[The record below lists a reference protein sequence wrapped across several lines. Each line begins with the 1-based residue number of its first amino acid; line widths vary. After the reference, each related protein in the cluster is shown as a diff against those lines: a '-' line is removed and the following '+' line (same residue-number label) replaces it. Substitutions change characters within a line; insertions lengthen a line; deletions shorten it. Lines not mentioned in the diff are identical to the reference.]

1 MRTPTAVGRFRSAV
15 VALVAALLLAM
26 PGGTRA
32 GAQQNETVIDET
44 LVYHEITAFTTSPA
58 GSDEEAPIIS
68 DDGQHVAYGVS
79 AGSGSTAPN
88 RIFLM
93 NADGTNQHEVD
104 SYQPA
109 CDCGSMIDISA
120 DGGKVVSS
128 DSVQLRIADGAGGGG
143 RELIALG
150 SNEINAM
157 RISGDGTKVF
167 FRVYRDTSTRDAN
180 QPIERGLY
188 VVNADGSGLRQ
199 LVGPKQM
206 EALGLPP
213 TDFFGSNARTIDA
226 STDGARIVFGDY
238 NDPKEGGAG
247 QSLFGVN
254 LDGSGL
260 VNYLGRIHFLL
271 NGAISGDGSTVAYSF
286 TDNDVQQV
294 GVVPFAGGSPRKLLD
309 STANLPVAN
318 GGVPGGGDRLQ
329 LSEDG
334 KLALLGSSG
343 VLADTRTGALLA
355 LGVPAPTLANG
366 AVPLVG
372 NGLYQA
378 TMDAHADRFLYLAGD
393 AAGIR
398 QLAVLDRDPA
408 DAGPSP
414 RLSEASLNPATIQ
427 AEGNS
432 SATVTVRVKYTGTLV
447 GVGARVLYDGLND
460 PNAGD
465 YLLWDDG
472 SNGDV
477 AASDG
482 IYTKN
487 GVSTNCCAVIG
498 PRTVRIYAQVQGSD
512 GKRYATAIDVEPFA
526 VVAVPPTATNLTAF
540 VLPPPAQLWRGWR
553 HAPVGSG
560 AGRTPSCRRSVRRS
574 LTSRVSAIRPPAR
587 RWTTA

>member
-1 MRTPTAVGRFRSAV
+1 MEVPMRMVVGRLRPGL
-15 VALVAALLLAM
+15 VALVVTTLLLAM
-26 PGGTRA
+26 PGFTRA
-32 GAQQNETVIDET
+32 GATPATPQTETVLGDT
-44 LVYHEITAFTTSPA
+44 LVYHEITAFTTSPT
-58 GSDEEAPIIS
+58 GTDEEAPIIS
-68 DDGQHVAYGVS
+68 DDGQHVAYGVA
-79 AGSGSTAPN
+79 AGSGSTDPN
-88 RIFLM
+88 RIFEM
-93 NADGTNQHEVD
+93 NADGTDQHEVD
-104 SYQPA
+104 SYQHS

-120 DGGKVVSS
+120 DGSKVVST
-128 DSVQLRIADGAGGGG
+128 DSVQLRIADGTGAG

-150 SNEINAM
+150 SNEINGA

-167 FRVYRDTSTRDAN
+167 FRVYRDTSTRDTN

-199 LVGPKQM
+199 IVGPKQM

-213 TDFFGSNARTIDA
+213 TDFFGSNSRSIDA
-226 STDGARIVFGDY
+226 STDGSHIVFGDY
-238 NDPKEGGAG
+238 NDPKEGGVG
-247 QSLFGVN
+247 NSLFGVN

-260 VNYLGRIHFLL
+260 RNELGRVAFLL

-286 TDNDVQQV
+286 VDADNVQQV
-294 GVVPFAGGSPRKLLD
+294 GVAPFAGGSPRKLID

-318 GGVPGGGDRLQ
+318 GGIPGGGDRMQ

-378 TMDAHADRFLYLAGD
+378 TMDSHADRFLYIAGD

-398 QLAVLDRDPA
+398 QLAILDRDPA

-414 RLSEASLNPATIQ
+414 RLSQATLDPATIQ
-427 AEGNS
+427 DQGNS
-432 SATVTVRVKYTGTLV
+432 AATVTVKVEHTGTLV

-465 YLLWDDG
+465 YLLWDNG
-472 SNGDV
+472 SNGD
-477 AASDG
+477 AAAGDG
-482 IYTKN
+482 VYTNN
-487 GVSTNCCAVIG
+487 GVRTNCCAVVG
-498 PRTVRIYAQVQGSD
+498 PRAVRIYAQVQGSD
-512 GKRYATAIDVEPFA
+512 GKRHATAIDVGPFA
-526 VVAVPPTATNLTAF
+526 VVASPPTAT
-540 VLPPPAQLWRGWR
+540 P
-553 HAPVGSG
+553 GS
-560 AGRTPSCRRSVRRS
+560 
-574 LTSRVSAIRPPAR
+574 
-587 RWTTA
+587 